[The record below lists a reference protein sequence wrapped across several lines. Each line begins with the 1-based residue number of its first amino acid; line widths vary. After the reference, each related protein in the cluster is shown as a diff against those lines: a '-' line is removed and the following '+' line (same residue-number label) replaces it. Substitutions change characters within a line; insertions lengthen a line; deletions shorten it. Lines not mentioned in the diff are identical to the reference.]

1 MTAPIAELHGL
12 SIRFGA
18 TEAVAGVSLALHPGR
33 TLGLVGE
40 SGSGKSLT
48 ALALA
53 GLLPPAARASGR
65 IRLFGQEM
73 QAAPERAWRAL
84 RGARIAMVFQEPMAS
99 LNPSMRIGQQ
109 VDETLR
115 AHTPLPRAA
124 RHARTLALLDEVG
137 LPDPEARA
145 AAFPH
150 QLSGGQQQRA
160 MLAIALAADPDILL
174 ADEPTTALDTTV
186 QAQIL
191 ALLARLQQSRGLAML
206 FVSHDLAVV
215 AGIAHEV
222 AVMRAGRIVEH
233 GETARLFAAPSHPY
247 TATLLASRPRP
258 MPTPAVGSGSIPA
271 LEARDLAVTF
281 RPHRR
286 GSAPVQALAGI
297 SLTLPEGASL
307 GLVGESGSG
316 KSTLARAAVGLVAPT
331 SGTIRVFGQDPTAPP
346 DRRAQARRAQMVFQD
361 AAGSL
366 NPRLTVAEILA
377 EPLAVHAL
385 CPPATRRDRAAALL
399 SEVGLQPAHLG
410 RYPHQLSGG
419 QRQRVAIARALAVD
433 PRLLVCDEPVS
444 ALDMTVQCQVLELLA
459 RIRRARSLTLL
470 FIGHD
475 LAAVAAVCERIVV
488 VRNGTIVE
496 DGPSPQVMGSPRT
509 PYARALVAAMPRR
522 PADPLRAAS
531 APASLQGAPAAG

>member
-1 MTAPIAELHGL
+1 MTPPVAELDNL
-12 SIRFGA
+12 VIRFGA
-18 TEAVAGVSLALHPGR
+18 LRAVDGISLALHRGR

-53 GLLPPAARASGR
+53 GLLPPAAQASGR
-65 IRLFGQEM
+65 IRLFGQDM
-73 QAAPERAWRAL
+73 QSAPEPAWRTL
-84 RGARIAMVFQEPMAS
+84 RGARIGMVFQEPMAS
-99 LNPSMRIGQQ
+99 LNPAMRIGQQ
-109 VDETLR
+109 VAETLR

-124 RHARTLALLDEVG
+124 RLARTLALLDEVG
-137 LPDPEARA
+137 LPDPAAKA

-191 ALLARLQQSRGLAML
+191 ALLARLQAARGLAML
-206 FVSHDLAVV
+206 FVSHDLGVV

-222 AVMRAGRIVEH
+222 AVMQAGRIVEQ
-233 GETARLFAAPSHPY
+233 GPVARVFAAPSHPY
-247 TATLLASRPRP
+247 TAALLAARPRP
-258 MPTPAVGSGSIPA
+258 YPAPPRAAAAQPA
-271 LEARDLAVTF
+271 LEARDLAVTY
-281 RPHRR
+281 RPHGR
-286 GSAPVQALAGI
+286 GTAPVQALAGI
-297 SLTLPEGASL
+297 SLTLPEGGAL

-316 KSTLARAAVGLVAPT
+316 KSTLARAAVGLLVPSA
-331 SGTIRVFGQDPTAPP
+331 GTIRIFGQDPAGPA
-346 DRRAQARRAQMVFQD
+346 DRRTKARRVQMVFQD

-366 NPRLTVAEILA
+366 NPRLTIAATLA
-377 EPLAVHAL
+377 EPFAVHAL
-385 CPPATRRDRAAALL
+385 CPPSARRDRAAALL
-399 SEVGLQPAHLG
+399 QEVGLTPDYLG

-444 ALDMTVQCQVLELLA
+444 ALDMTVQAQILDLLA
-459 RIRRARSLTLL
+459 RIRRDRGLALM

-475 LAAVAAVCERIVV
+475 LEAVCAVSDRIAVMKDGEVVEEGPAAVLLRA
-488 VRNGTIVE
+488 
-496 DGPSPQVMGSPRT
+496 PRSA
-509 PYARALVAAMPRR
+509 YARDLMAAIPGRGAVSRSPKPAVARHR
-522 PADPLRAAS
+522 
-531 APASLQGAPAAG
+531 